1 VAVQRL
7 SRTLG
12 VLMLAA
18 LVSGCAADPSVE
30 PTPTPTFANEDEA
43 FAAAEATYR
52 AYVDALN
59 QVDLA
64 DPATFEE
71 VYAWTTGEANAGAR
85 RSFSEL
91 HATGAVVTGSTG
103 VQSLSV
109 VRTDLADGSA
119 ELSACLDVSSIDV
132 RAPDGSSLVD
142 ADRVDIQVLTVKLE
156 SSAFTS
162 TGMVVADTTGRTGDQ
177 RC

>member
-1 VAVQRL
+1 MAVQRL

-71 VYAWTTGEANAGAR
+71 VYAWTTGSFNADER
-85 RSFSEL
+85 E
-91 HATGAVVTGSTG
+91 
-103 VQSLSV
+103 SLSRMHADGWV
-109 VRTDLADGSA
+109 VSGDSSINSVQRLSVADGSVKIG
-119 ELSACLDVSSIDV
+119 SCLDVSAIALEDATGASRVTSDRPQVQQTIIEMVPAVDSITGL
-132 RAPDGSSLVD
+132 R
-142 ADRVDIQVLTVKLE
+142 ILE
-156 SSAFTS
+156 
-162 TGMVVADTTGRTGDQ
+162 VAGGTLETPCNG
-177 RC
+177 

>member
-1 VAVQRL
+1 MAVQRL

-71 VYAWTTGEANAGAR
+71 VYAWTTGEANASAR
-85 RSFSEL
+85 EYLSQLHSEEVKLLGSSRVARIWSEL
-91 HATGAVVTGSTG
+91 GDQPTIV
-103 VQSLSV
+103 SV
-109 VRTDLADGSA
+109 
-119 ELSACLDVSSIDV
+119 CLDVSEVELLDVNGRSI
-132 RAPDGSSLVD
+132 VD
-142 ADRVDIQVLTVKLE
+142 ANRPNEQSFKVKLQSSRYAAHGLLISEFEGGDE
-156 SSAFTS
+156 SLCA
-162 TGMVVADTTGRTGDQ
+162 Q
-177 RC
+177 